1 MPRQEYMAREIL
13 ALQAAEGSR
22 NILCT
27 DVCAQSIITGI
38 EIDFQLSLCIDA
50 ALLARSSSLLG
61 SRFVC
66 RHHGRQQANR
76 LPRRTRRIGWNA

>member
-1 MPRQEYMAREIL
+1 MLRQEYMRREIL
-13 ALQAAEGSR
+13 VLQAAGVSR
-22 NILCT
+22 NILWT
-27 DVCAQSIITGI
+27 DICAQSIITGTAK
-38 EIDFQLSLCIDA
+38 DPRLSLCIDA

-76 LPRRTRRIGWNA
+76 LPR